1 MPLWPGISARWYHSF
16 MERTDAAVELAG
28 VVVGF
33 VGAAQR
39 GMTANFDL
47 ARVSVLTA
55 VAAEGPL
62 RPREV
67 GKRVGMA
74 PSSVTRHVQAL
85 EDAGQLSVEPDP
97 EDHRTCLLEVTEAG
111 RGELATLRAVGGA
124 VLGEVVADWSQKDI
138 STLSSLLQRLLVDW
152 EERGEQ
158 ARGKPAP
165 DRRPRWRH
173 PVPGQEKNERKDR
186 R

>member
-1 MPLWPGISARWYHSF
+1 
-16 MERTDAAVELAG
+16 MERTKATAELAG

-39 GMTANFDL
+39 GMVANFDL
-47 ARVSVLTA
+47 ARVSVLSA
-55 VAAEGPL
+55 VAADGPL

-67 GKRVGMA
+67 GKRLGMA

-97 EDHRTCLLEVTEAG
+97 EDQRTCLLEVTEAG
-111 RGELATLRAVGGA
+111 RGELDSLQAVGGA

-138 STLSSLLQRLLVDW
+138 ATLSSLLQRLVADW
-152 EERGEQ
+152 AERGEG
-158 ARGKPAP
+158 ARTKPKPAP

-173 PVPGQEKNERKDR
+173 PVPDGGEGRG
-186 R
+186 